1 MEIELPNLVNSHRR
15 LSIKKDLIELSHW
28 IDMLT
33 NNNTEIGYLK
43 LIGKQLIKE
52 YSVEANLQGLRRK
65 NILLMGV
72 LCKYEQELRIEY
84 EYGKREYNVTRA
96 KEHEK
101 KRDAHSAFTQE
112 FTQFKKGIYQKLSKY
127 QRR

>member
-1 MEIELPNLVNSHRR
+1 MEIELPYLVNSHRR